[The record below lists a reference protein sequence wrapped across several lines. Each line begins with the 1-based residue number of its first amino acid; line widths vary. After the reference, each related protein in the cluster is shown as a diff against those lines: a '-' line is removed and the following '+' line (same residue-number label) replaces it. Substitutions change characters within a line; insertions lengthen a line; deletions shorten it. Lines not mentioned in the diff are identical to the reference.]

1 LSNLYIWFATVT
13 ERRDFVLQLLEI
25 RGFAEQ
31 NGTTKKEKEQLEDLE
46 LHLDLLVLVRREVPT
61 TTCIRI
67 TLALHKSIQRLS
79 IHGL

>member
-1 LSNLYIWFATVT
+1 MSNLYIWFATVT

-46 LHLDLLVLVRREVPT
+46 LHLDLLDAGKT
-61 TTCIRI
+61 
-67 TLALHKSIQRLS
+67 KSPYYNLYTYNTS
-79 IHGL
+79 IA